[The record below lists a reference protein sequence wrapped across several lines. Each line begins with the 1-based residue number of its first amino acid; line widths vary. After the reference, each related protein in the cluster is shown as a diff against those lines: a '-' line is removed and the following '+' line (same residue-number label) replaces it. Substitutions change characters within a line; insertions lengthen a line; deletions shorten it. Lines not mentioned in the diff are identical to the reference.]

1 LNISA
6 NSNLNF
12 KGLTSSSNS
21 YIQEKARELKQQG
34 QYFQAADLLRAGKR
48 LSAKAKGYNVIVSD
62 GVIILNPQRVNAK
75 SIEIVDG
82 FFKTTPL
89 AEFLKKAANRVELE
103 KLKLVRYA
111 KIRKMMPKC
120 LLKLMKKI
128 SRA

>member
-48 LSAKAKGYNVIVSD
+48 LSAKAKGYNLVLSKGSVLVGGDDITDAIV
-62 GVIILNPQRVNAK
+62 AK
-75 SIEIVDG
+75 V
-82 FFKTTPL
+82 K
-89 AEFLKKAANRVELE
+89 
-103 KLKLVRYA
+103 
-111 KIRKMMPKC
+111 
-120 LLKLMKKI
+120 
-128 SRA
+128 